1 MITIFLTI
9 LISINLIFLTYG
21 RLRVYYILILSYKK
35 NNYKITNKTKQASI
49 VKIGDDDQIQKD
61 YLDESKKGFSQLA
74 KRFFRYL
81 FKWTLVIIVVVLFL
95 AVLLIIF
102 GIITSKIWV
111 TILLAINTNFVY
123 AAIFLIGIETVFFFM
138 GYGTHKALS
147 IDSSVTKRALIMDTM
162 QFSMLSILLYFA
174 AFGYPLNVLDI
185 VQVPFQWDIVFNNL
199 ASILLPMIFFSIIII
214 NLLSVTIRVNNM
226 LTKDREKHKLIRL
239 HQLLFIF
246 IASCFIGILYITDI
260 DLSFMNDLERSMY
273 LQTLEVVKWI
283 VTSVFIPLF
292 LYTLSNLKSKK
303 SEKVVDYRR
312 KHLHLKKGRNR
323 FK

>member
-1 MITIFLTI
+1 MITILLTI
-9 LISINLIFLTYG
+9 LLSINLIFLSYG
-21 RLRVYYILILSYKK
+21 RLRVYYAFTLSYIK
-35 NNYKITNKTKQASI
+35 NFDKINNKTKQTSI
-49 VKIGDDDQIQKD
+49 NILGGEVQKQED
-61 YLDESKKGFSQLA
+61 HLDEPKKGILQLT
-74 KRFFRYL
+74 KKVIKFL
-81 FKWTLVIIVVVLFL
+81 LKWILIIIVVVIVL
-95 AVLLIIF
+95 ALVLLIF

-174 AFGYPLNVLDI
+174 AFGYPLNIIDI

-214 NLLSVTIRVNNM
+214 NLLTVMIRVNNM
-226 LTKDREKHKLIRL
+226 FIKDRDKHKLIRL

-260 DLSFMNDLERSMY
+260 DLSFMSDIERSMY

-292 LYTLSNLKSKK
+292 LYTLNNLKKNQDTN
-303 SEKVVDYRR
+303 VDIRAR
-312 KHLHLKKGRNR
+312 HRLKKYRKR
-323 FK
+323 LR